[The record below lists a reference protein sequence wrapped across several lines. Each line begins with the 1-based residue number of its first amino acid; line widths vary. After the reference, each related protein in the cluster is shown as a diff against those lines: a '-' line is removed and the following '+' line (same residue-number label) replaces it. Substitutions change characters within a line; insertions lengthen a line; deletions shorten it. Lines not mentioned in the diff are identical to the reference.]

1 MNKYLL
7 LAVFAFSL
15 SAQAADN
22 FVQDVKDIF
31 HLSSRVD
38 YSDWYN
44 KGDTAFAEFDGLNY
58 GVYQHLKAAVR
69 KDEVSIKMDYVSGN
83 KRPNTDDFA
92 RTTSELCFNVI
103 SQTVLASSKKAT
115 PASWNDDGS
124 DQDNSSPISFFL
136 VNKFNDVSQVTQSV
150 KANGWDIEITRH
162 VLSTSCSA
170 RKNSSRS

>member
-7 LAVFAFSL
+7 LAAFTFSL

-31 HLSSRVD
+31 HLSSRID
-38 YSDWYN
+38 FSDWYN

-69 KDEVSIKMDYVSGN
+69 RDEISIKMEYVSGN
-83 KRPNTDDFA
+83 KRPTTDDFA
-92 RTTSELCFNVI
+92 RVTSELCFNVI
-103 SQTVLASSKKAT
+103 SQAVLAPSKNAT
-115 PASWNDDGS
+115 SVSWNEDGS
-124 DQDNSSPISFFL
+124 DQDKSSPISFFL
-136 VNKFNDVSQVTQSV
+136 INKFNDVSQVTQSTKV
-150 KANGWDIEITRH
+150 NGWNIEITRQ

-170 RKNSSRS
+170 HKNSSRS